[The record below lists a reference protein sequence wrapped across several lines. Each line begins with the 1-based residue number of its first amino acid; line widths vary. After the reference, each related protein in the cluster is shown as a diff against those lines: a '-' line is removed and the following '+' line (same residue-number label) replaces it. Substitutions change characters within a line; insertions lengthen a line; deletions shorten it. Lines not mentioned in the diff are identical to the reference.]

1 MSFALYILGI
11 LVVLGGAIYGA
22 ILLHVPQQWIVV
34 GSILIVGF
42 GILSAVAHTRSRDK
56 PQ

>member
-1 MSFALYILGI
+1 MSFALYIFGI
-11 LVVLGGAIYGA
+11 LVVLSGFIYGA
-22 ILLHVPQQWIVV
+22 ILLNVPQEWIVV
-34 GSILIVGF
+34 SSIIIAGL

>member
-1 MSFALYILGI
+1 MSFLLYIFGI
-11 LVVLGGAIYGA
+11 LIVLAGVIYGA
-22 ILLHVPQQWIVV
+22 ILLNVPQQWIVV
-34 GSILIVGF
+34 ASIIIVGL

>member
-1 MSFALYILGI
+1 MSFALYLFGII
-11 LVVLGGAIYGA
+11 LVLSGFIYGA

-34 GSILIVGF
+34 SSIIIAGLGV
-42 GILSAVAHTRSRDK
+42 LSAVAHTRSKDK

>member
-1 MSFALYILGI
+1 MSFALYIFGI
-11 LVVLGGAIYGA
+11 LIALAGAIYGA
-22 ILLHVPQQWIVV
+22 VLLNVPQQWIVV
-34 GSILIVGF
+34 GSIIIVGL

>member
-1 MSFALYILGI
+1 MSFALYIFGV
-11 LVVLGGAIYGA
+11 LVVLIGAIYGA
-22 ILLHVPQQWIVV
+22 VLLNVPQQWIIV
-34 GSILIVGF
+34 GSIIIAGI

>member
-1 MSFALYILGI
+1 MSFLLYLLGI
-11 LVVLGGAIYGA
+11 LVVLGGVIYGA
-22 ILLHVPQQWIVV
+22 ILLNVPTQWIVV
-34 GSILIVGF
+34 ASVIIAGL